1 MVTVIFTRKA
11 DILPQQIV
19 AFAVHSHFEISYTK
33 RQLIS
38 LKISG
43 CRLRLQYS
51 MTLLNER
58 KCSLQYIFSG
68 AIIRDCSRGKKEKK
82 RKGKKEDGQRQNK
95 LLPIKVN
102 AIKITFL
109 VPDVIV

>member
-68 AIIRDCSRGKKEKK
+68 AIIRDCSRGKKEKEQKKKK
-82 RKGKKEDGQRQNK
+82 RERTKTKQIASN
-95 LLPIKVN
+95 
-102 AIKITFL
+102 
-109 VPDVIV
+109 